1 MKVDLRNR
9 NLKWLSHEETENL
22 NRPMMSNEI
31 DSVINNLPPK
41 KAQRM
46 VVSLLNDAKYL
57 KSKEEF
63 FSKSL
68 QN

>member
-1 MKVDLRNR
+1 
-9 NLKWLSHEETENL
+9 LSHEETENL